1 MSSLMRAWMIIA
13 CRGRFVGLSIVQQPT
28 AAAAP
33 RGRAR
38 GGQPAPPQLQVGVAA
53 AALACVPVCVGAYT
67 Q

>member
-28 AAAAP
+28 AAAP
-33 RGRAR
+33 RAR
-38 GGQPAPPQLQVGVAA
+38 GGQPAPQLQVGVAA